1 MSKARESVKN
11 GFTLIELTLAIAFV
25 SILLVT
31 VSLITQEIVKLYR
44 KGYTIKTVNQVGR
57 DIIDD
62 LTSSV
67 TSSTAKTGALCSF
80 FSSNATA
87 QADCHNNDAQKFI
100 YYEVRSKQD
109 IYISAPG
116 AVNQNAKV
124 PLYGVFCSGK
134 HSYIWNTGYLYGDS
148 YFVDNL
154 HHSTLNNYSG
164 SPNPYKKRTVNGQEY
179 KLAKVEDP
187 QNLICQYVFQ
197 ASGTTDYQDTDNNLS
212 DKFPVNF
219 DLTDLGLNT
228 DVTELISESD
238 AALAIYD
245 LTVFPLAKASTG
257 RLFLSGSFILGT
269 VEGGVNVMGNKDFC
283 QVPSG
288 YMSTDFSYCAINKF
302 NFSVS
307 ATGTGS

>member
-1 MSKARESVKN
+1 MSKVRESVKN
-11 GFTLIELTLAIAFV
+11 GFTLIELTFAIAFV

-62 LTSSV
+62 ITSSV
-67 TSSTAKTGALCSF
+67 TSSTVKTGSLCSY
-80 FSSNATA
+80 FSNNATA
-87 QADCHNNDAQKFI
+87 RDACYEDDAQKLI
-100 YYEVRSKQD
+100 YYEAFSSQD
-109 IYISAPG
+109 IYISTPG
-116 AVNQNAKV
+116 ATNQTAKV

-148 YFVDNL
+148 YYIDDAHSSTLHQNRDNL
-154 HHSTLNNYSG
+154 DR
-164 SPNPYKKRTVNGQEY
+164 YKKRTVNNEEY
-179 KLAKVEDP
+179 RLAKVEDP
-187 QNLICQYVFQ
+187 QNLICQHVFQ
-197 ASGTTDYQDTDNNLS
+197 EADVTDYNDDNNLLS
-212 DKFPVNF
+212 KKFPTNF
-219 DLTDLGLNT
+219 DLGKLGLNT
-228 DVTELISESD
+228 EVTELISKSD
-238 AALAIYD
+238 ASLAIYD
-245 LTVFPLAKASTG
+245 LTIFPPAKASTG

-269 VEGGVNVMGNKDFC
+269 IDGGINIMGNENFC

-288 YMSTDFSYCAINKF
+288 YMSIDFGYCAINKF